1 MSLQKIGKYIEEYT
15 KKNKNNDP
23 YPVYSVTNSNGFCT
37 DYFYKDVS
45 GTNKTTYKIVP
56 KGYFAY
62 NPSRINVG
70 SIDWQNREDNVIV
83 SPLYVIFRCLSGL
96 DQDYLKYFLKS
107 SEGLRLINEKTC
119 GSVRNNLKFKDLSK
133 FEFNIVDV
141 EDQRKIVSK
150 LKLIESAI
158 QNEKKQIE
166 LYDELIKARFVE
178 MFGNEKNSKNYPV
191 IKVQDVADVN
201 VGVVIKPS
209 QYYTDSE
216 HGVKAFR
223 SLNIGEMYVKNED
236 WVYFSEEGQRK
247 NTKSIL
253 RKDDLV
259 IVRSGAPGT
268 ACVITEEYEG
278 SNAVD
283 VIIAHP
289 DKDKV
294 NPYYL
299 CAFTNFPHGK
309 SQIKEGTG
317 GAAQQHFNVGK
328 YKDMD
333 LIYPPKKEQDLFVE
347 FVRQIDKS
355 KVVAKKR
362 LSLYEELLKKKTFD
376 YYIG

>member
-166 LYDELIKARFVE
+166 LYDELINARFVE
-178 MFGNEKNSKNYPV
+178 MFGTPITNVKGWKTEPMDKVAPTVNYSGNFGKEVWLLNLDMIEAQTGKIIDYLYVTEDEVGNSTCTFDTSNVLYSKLRPYLNKVVVPDRCGYATSELVPLQPVPSKLNREYLAYMLRSDEFVNVINEK
-191 IKVQDVADVN
+191 VAGAKMPRVSMSDFRKFEVP
-201 VGVVIKPS
+201 IPS
-209 QYYTDSE
+209 IELQNQF
-216 HGVKAFR
+216 A
-223 SLNIGEMYVKNED
+223 NYVKQ
-236 WVYFSEEGQRK
+236 V
-247 NTKSIL
+247 
-253 RKDDLV
+253 
-259 IVRSGAPGT
+259 
-268 ACVITEEYEG
+268 
-278 SNAVD
+278 
-283 VIIAHP
+283 
-289 DKDKV
+289 
-294 NPYYL
+294 
-299 CAFTNFPHGK
+299 
-309 SQIKEGTG
+309 
-317 GAAQQHFNVGK
+317 
-328 YKDMD
+328 
-333 LIYPPKKEQDLFVE
+333 
-347 FVRQIDKS
+347 DKS
-355 KVVAKKR
+355 KFVAKKR
-362 LSLYEELLKKKTFD
+362 LSLYEELLKKKTYE